1 VGFVAHGTGDGG
13 EDEFWVMG
21 GYDGYTTMGGVVPN
35 DVYCRD
41 AVALGLWSGKWREI
55 GSMWE
60 EGERHRLGPVAALS
74 ADDGRVPE
82 VFMLD
87 GHDVFRSVIFSLICP
102 LLCISLTRS
111 CLCSSMF

>member
-1 VGFVAHGTGDGG
+1 VGFVAHGTGEGG

-41 AVALGLWSGKWREI
+41 AVALGLWSRKWREI
-55 GSMWE
+55 GSMWG

-87 GHDVFRSVIFSLICP
+87 GHDVFRSVNFSLICL
-102 LLCISLTRS
+102 LLCVSLS